1 MLTYFLNSV
10 IAITKGTN
18 GSLFAIEFDKLGPK
32 NDSPA
37 NREVMHLSELTNDI
51 NFDSEDNYLEDLG
64 FKLINFINSN
74 YDNIDKFI
82 EAKINFSN
90 FENHYMMYIK
100 NIDGRIYCEPK
111 LQVS

>member
-10 IAITKGTN
+10 VALAKGN
-18 GSLFAIEFDKLGPK
+18 DGELFAIEFDKLGAK

-37 NREVMHLSELTNDI
+37 NREVMNLSELTNDI
-51 NFDSEDNYLEDLG
+51 NFDSEDIYLENLG
-64 FKLINFINSN
+64 LKIINFINEK

-90 FENHYMMYIK
+90 FEDNFVIDIK
-100 NIDGRIYCEPK
+100 NIDGRIYSEQK
-111 LQVS
+111 VQVC